1 MVGEFTTAE
10 LPRVQLVAKMMGKDF
25 DDLAAIK
32 EAKEEE
38 EHTEED
44 IVIKAVGEACAR
56 TGQTFTTS

>member
-1 MVGEFTTAE
+1 
-10 LPRVQLVAKMMGKDF
+10 MMGKDF

-44 IVIKAVGEACAR
+44 IVIKAVDWERLHQAI
-56 TGQTFTTS
+56 